1 MTLLAALVGAL
12 AAAGALLIYDGLRL
26 RPPVVRTGRSVPEI
40 PRERVLR
47 ALGAGLVSALLT
59 RWPVGALRMVALGW
73 FGAVLFGS
81 RRGAAQATARPVAIA
96 VWSEMRSEY
105 QML

>member
-47 ALGAGLVSALLT
+47 ALGAGLVTALLT
-59 RWPVGALRMVALGW
+59 RWPVAALGLAAVAW
-73 FGAVLFGS
+73 FGAEPFG
-81 RRGAAQATARPVAIA
+81 RRRPAATATARTGALSA
-96 VWSEMRSEY
+96 AER
-105 QML
+105 L

>member
-47 ALGAGLVSALLT
+47 ALGAGLVTALLT
-59 RWPVGALRMVALGW
+59 RWPVAALGMAAVGW
-73 FGAVLFGS
+73 FGAELFGS
-81 RRGAAQATARPVAIA
+81 RRAAAQATARKIGSASCRERVCQY
-96 VWSEMRSEY
+96 V
-105 QML
+105 